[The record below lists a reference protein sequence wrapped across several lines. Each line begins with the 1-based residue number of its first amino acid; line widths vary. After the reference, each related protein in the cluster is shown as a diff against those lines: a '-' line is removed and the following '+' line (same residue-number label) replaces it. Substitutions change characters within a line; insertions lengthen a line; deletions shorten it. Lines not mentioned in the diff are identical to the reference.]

1 MVKDVLMLTTDVD
14 FLRNKTVGDIH
25 TSAWY
30 FPIIVGLSVS
40 VQLQFVCSLIHA
52 SLSPSLISLVVSVDV
67 KHYVYLLTYLLT
79 PGADWP
85 RSPLLCEFCLIK
97 KGES

>member
-67 KHYVYLLTYLLT
+67 KRGCLLTYLLT
-79 PGADWP
+79 YPGSRLAP
-85 RSPLLCEFCLIK
+85 VSPTV
-97 KGES
+97 